1 MSKLITNIIIIIYK
15 VNQNKT
21 SNSIL
26 IQLNNKLEIKIIKW
40 QEKVKEKNIMFNYC
54 NLRLIESFFM
64 LQFYNFVLK
73 MFSYI
78 FLNVYNSKYHFIIYQ
93 VLIFNICAEMSKSYI
108 LDYVLIKLTWINS
121 SYYYSSNLFYI

>member
-64 LQFYNFVLK
+64 LQFYNFVL
-73 MFSYI
+73 
-78 FLNVYNSKYHFIIYQ
+78 N
-93 VLIFNICAEMSKSYI
+93 
-108 LDYVLIKLTWINS
+108 
-121 SYYYSSNLFYI
+121 